1 MGLTTALNTSL
12 NGLTLNE
19 TAIEVLG
26 NNIANAGTNGY
37 KSSAVQFTTQLA
49 RTLSVGSSP
58 QGTNGGTNPL
68 QVGLGASTATVF
80 RDFSQ
85 GAITSSTSPSDLAI
99 EGAGFFVLKGSAEGQ
114 AYSRNGNFS
123 LNSESKL
130 VNAQGLRV
138 QGYGVDDGFNVVTTQ
153 LRDIEIPLGKLNVA
167 QETTVVDIEGALNTG
182 EDAVIATQATILE
195 SGLILD
201 GVGNPITQANAA
213 TTLLTDL
220 TIGGASPFADGETL
234 SFTPRKGAAD
244 YDAQAFDI
252 EATTTLADFMQF
264 LDDSLGLNSG
274 VGVPADPS
282 GAAGV
287 SIANDG
293 FIQVI
298 SNLGLSQA
306 VQITGSSLDTTQ
318 AGQNGTV
325 TIDLGFDEIQA
336 GDGESAV
343 VTFPVFDSLGQ
354 QAVVKMHAVLENK
367 SPSATTFRYFLES
380 TDDSDSDIFL
390 QTGVFT
396 LGADGEISGDP
407 DANFTINRTESA
419 ANDITIDIDFSNI
432 SGLAALGANSTL
444 NLLSQNGAPP
454 GTLSSFN
461 INGGGTISGIFSNGV
476 IRSLGQ
482 IVLARFSN
490 PLGLVEKG
498 GTTYLEG
505 IASGPAQ
512 IVAPGDQGSGNIRAG
527 SVELSNTDVGRN
539 LVELIVASTNYRGN
553 ARVISSTQQLV
564 DELLVLGR

>member
-68 QVGLGASTATVF
+68 QVGLGASTASVF

-123 LNSESKL
+123 LNSDSKL

-167 QETTVVDIEGALNTG
+167 QETTLADIEGALNTG
-182 EDAVIATQATILE
+182 EDAVVATQATILQSAE
-195 SGLILD
+195 ILD
-201 GVGNPITQANAA
+201 GSGNPITQAKAA

-220 TIGGASPFADGETL
+220 TVGGASPFVADESL
-234 SFTPRKGAAD
+234 NFTPRKGNAD
-244 YDAQAFDI
+244 YDPQTFDI
-252 EATTTLADFMQF
+252 DAATTLADFMQF
-264 LDDSLGLNSG
+264 LDDSLGLNAG
-274 VGVPADPS
+274 AGVPTDPA
-282 GAAGV
+282 GPAGV

-298 SNLGLSQA
+298 SNLGQTQA
-306 VQITGSSLDTTQ
+306 VSITGSSIDTTQ

-325 TIDLGFDEIQA
+325 TIDLGFDETQQ

-343 VTFPVFDSLGQ
+343 VTFPVYDSLGQ
-354 QAVVKMHAVLENK
+354 QASVKLHAVLEAK
-367 SPSATTFRYFLES
+367 STSATTFRYFLES
-380 TDDSDSDIFL
+380 TDDSDADIFL

-396 LGADGEISGDP
+396 LGADGEITGAP
-407 DANFTINRTESA
+407 DTNFTINRSESA
-419 ANDITIDIDFSNI
+419 ANDITIDLDFSNI

-454 GTLSSFN
+454 WNSFEFQYQWWWNDQRHLLQWCHSVAGADRTRTLLESSGT
-461 INGGGTISGIFSNGV
+461 
-476 IRSLGQ
+476 R
-482 IVLARFSN
+482 
-490 PLGLVEKG
+490 
-498 GTTYLEG
+498 
-505 IASGPAQ
+505 
-512 IVAPGDQGSGNIRAG
+512 
-527 SVELSNTDVGRN
+527 
-539 LVELIVASTNYRGN
+539 
-553 ARVISSTQQLV
+553 
-564 DELLVLGR
+564 